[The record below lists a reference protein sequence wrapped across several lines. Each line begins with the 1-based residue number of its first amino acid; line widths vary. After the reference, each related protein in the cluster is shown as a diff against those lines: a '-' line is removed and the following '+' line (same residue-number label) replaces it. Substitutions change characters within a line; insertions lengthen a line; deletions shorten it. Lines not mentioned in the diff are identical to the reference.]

1 MISTE
6 DLIHP
11 GEILLEE
18 FMRPIGLSQNRL
30 AMDLT
35 VPVKRINAVVRC
47 RRPITAD
54 LALRLSKY
62 FKTSVEFWVNLQN
75 HYDLDVARMALEEE
89 QKAVSRPR
97 KVRC

>member
-75 HYDLDVARMALEEE
+75 HYDLDVARIALEEE